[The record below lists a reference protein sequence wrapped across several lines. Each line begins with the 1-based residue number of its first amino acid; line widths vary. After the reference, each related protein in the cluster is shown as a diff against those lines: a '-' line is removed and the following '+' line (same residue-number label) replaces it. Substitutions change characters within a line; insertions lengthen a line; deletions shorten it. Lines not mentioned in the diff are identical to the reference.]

1 MPCDAVKLSDL
12 GMFLVERGLHK
23 VWRAQDYEQHPR
35 TGASLAE
42 VTLQKGPTIAWSTL
56 AYTS

>member
-23 VWRAQDYEQHPR
+23 VWRRQDYEQHPW

-42 VTLQKGPTIAWSTL
+42 VTLQKDPTIAWSTL